1 MRIKP
6 MLRLFKAVFFIFTIY
21 SSNAV
26 EAIES
31 AAEGTSKST
40 IQDTRITA
48 IDEPIIIAD
57 KFTFTSKIM
66 GNKRTFYVHLPKG
79 YHESNQSYPV
89 LFITDGERKILRIA
103 SVTHELS
110 YFAKRI
116 PPMIVVGIAND
127 NTRRENLSLLPSSMD
142 FLSFMTK
149 ELKPYIHQQYRTKD
163 ENLLLGSSAG
173 GQFVIRALLEVPEE
187 FDAYFA
193 ISPSLYY
200 NDYHLEKKAK
210 ALALNKQ
217 QLDKTLYLSL
227 GNEGIVMG
235 VDEFA
240 LNLAKFP
247 IEGLTWSFT
256 KVEEESHS
264 SISMKQAYNGLQD
277 YYSSWAPTHFKNVND
292 FERKGGM
299 TALKAK
305 YANETIAV
313 IPVKILDSIANLYFY
328 SNHYQQG
335 IDLALLNVKNH
346 SSSVFAKYYIAELYS
361 DMNNHE
367 KALHYYQLALDIA
380 TVNKN
385 AKRVKTLKQTIEKY
399 KLKFRA

>member
-1 MRIKP
+1 
-6 MLRLFKAVFFIFTIY
+6 MLRLLTAISFTLTIY

-26 EAIES
+26 EATES
-31 AAEGTSKST
+31 AVEGASKSV
-40 IQDTRITA
+40 IQDPRITE
-48 IDEPIIIAD
+48 IDEPIVIAE
-57 KFTFTSKIM
+57 KFTFTSEIM
-66 GNKRTFYVHLPKG
+66 GNERTFFVHLPKG
-79 YHESNQSYPV
+79 YHQSNQSYPV

-127 NTRRENLSLLPSSMD
+127 DTRRENLSLLPSSRQ
-142 FLSFMTK
+142 FLSFITK
-149 ELKPYIHQQYRTKD
+149 ELQPYIHQQYRTKD

-173 GQFVIRALLEVPEE
+173 GQFTIRALLETPEA

-200 NDYHLEKKAK
+200 NDYHLEKRAK
-210 ALALNKQ
+210 ELALSKQ

-240 LNLAKFP
+240 LTLAKYP
-247 IEGLTWSFT
+247 IKGLKWSFT
-256 KVEEESHS
+256 KVEEESHG
-264 SISMKQAYNGLQD
+264 SISMKQAYNGLQN
-277 YYSSWAPTHFKNVND
+277 YYSSWAPIHFKNIND

-313 IPVKILDSIANLYFY
+313 IPVKILDNIANLYFY

-346 SSSVFAKYYIAELYS
+346 PNSIFAKYYLAEFYGE
-361 DMNNHE
+361 MKNHE
-367 KALHYYQLALDIA
+367 KAIHYYQQALDIA
-380 TVNKN
+380 VINN
-385 AKRVKTLKQTIEKY
+385 NSKRIKTLKRTIEKY
-399 KLKFRA
+399 QLKLKT

>member
-1 MRIKP
+1 
-6 MLRLFKAVFFIFTIY
+6 MLRFFIVIVFIFNIF

-26 EAIES
+26 Y
-31 AAEGTSKST
+31 AAKET
-40 IQDTRITA
+40 IQDPRITE
-48 IDEPIIIAD
+48 IDDPIVIAK
-57 KFTFTSKIM
+57 KFTFSSNIL
-66 GNKRTFYVHLPKG
+66 GNERTFYVHLPKG
-79 YHESNQSYPV
+79 YHQSNQSYPV

-127 NTRRENLSLLPSSMD
+127 GTRRENLSLLPSSMQ
-142 FLSFMTK
+142 FLSFITK
-149 ELKPYIHQQYRTKD
+149 ELKPYIHKQYRAKD

-173 GQFVIRALLEVPEE
+173 GQFAIRALLESPEA

-210 ALALNKQ
+210 ELALSEQPLNKA
-217 QLDKTLYLSL
+217 LYLSL

-240 LNLAKFP
+240 VNLAKYP
-247 IEGLTWSFT
+247 IKDLRWTFT
-256 KVEEESHS
+256 KVEEETHG

-292 FERKGGM
+292 FERKGGLA
-299 TALKAK
+299 ALKAK
-305 YANETIAV
+305 YANETPSV
-313 IPVKILDSIANLYFY
+313 VPFEVLNNIANLYFY

-335 IDLALLNVKNH
+335 IDLALLNIKNH
-346 SSSVFAKYYIAELYS
+346 PSSIFAKYNVAEFYG
-361 DMNNHE
+361 DMDNHE
-367 KALHYYQLALDIA
+367 KALHYYQQALSIA
-380 TVNKN
+380 IENKN
-385 AKRVKTLKQTIEKY
+385 PKRVKTLKQTIEKY
-399 KLKFRA
+399 KLKLKK